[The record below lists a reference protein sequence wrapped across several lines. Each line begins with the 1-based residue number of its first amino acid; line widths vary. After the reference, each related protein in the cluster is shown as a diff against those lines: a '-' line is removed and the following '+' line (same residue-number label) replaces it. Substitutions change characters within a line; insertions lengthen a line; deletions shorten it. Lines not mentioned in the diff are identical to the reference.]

1 MRSKRN
7 TTIEADREE
16 STSSKNPDIDIIIP
30 ETQRRDSIKVFSL
43 TFGLSKKIKILN
55 VEIRVI
61 KSKQILCSD
70 KTGYTKGLRQNF
82 VLDFVITLR
91 MLPKL
96 R

>member
-7 TTIEADREE
+7 TTIEDDREE

-30 ETQRRDSIKVFSL
+30 ETQGQDSIKVFSL

-61 KSKQILCSD
+61 KSKHILCLD
-70 KTGYTKGLRQNF
+70 KSGYTKGLRQNF

-96 R
+96 